1 LYFQPECLHAKADNL
16 REKNQN
22 FLMGQC
28 PNGGRMSNG
37 LQLASRPFDNPNAAG
52 KARGDFLGLLLN
64 LANSAW
70 KFSQRSQAQQGVRR
84 ALNDAVYALSKRPE
98 GYYVIVQMAGRD
110 VSAGALR
117 GMIQFTS
124 ATASTPAP
132 ISGFHIPASVWP
144 TGTRVFHQVIHN
156 VQGVCP
162 HNLPSDAMNLDQARQ
177 LLGRL

>member
-1 LYFQPECLHAKADNL
+1 
-16 REKNQN
+16 
-22 FLMGQC
+22 
-28 PNGGRMSNG
+28 MSNG

-144 TGTRVFHQVIHN
+144 AGTRVFHQVIHN

-162 HNLPSDAMNLDQARQ
+162 RNLPSDAMNLDQARQ